1 MRHKTLYK
9 KLHSFAPKLVGE
21 KSMGQVMYWVRQML
35 KPHGVKVSRI
45 IDDTNTALS
54 GFTIGGFY
62 DPSAEYDEP
71 DIEMYM
77 VFNEEDKHKS
87 FHFEPPNVQLMINE
101 VFTCLVHEKRHR
113 YQFRKRGN
121 AYGPQYRTTIDDA
134 DLKVELEY
142 YGDPDEMDA
151 YAQEAVIEERLYGKP
166 SPTQEKYRELFASF
180 DVRLYKKFLK
190 RKYKFEQKVSL

>member
-1 MRHKTLYK
+1 
-9 KLHSFAPKLVGE
+9 
-21 KSMGQVMYWVRQML
+21 MGQVMYWIRQML

-54 GFTIGGFY
+54 GFTVGGFY
-62 DPSAEYDEP
+62 DPSAEEDEY

-77 VFNEEDKHKS
+77 VFNEDDKQKT
-87 FHFEPPNVQLMINE
+87 FHFEEPCTQLLINE
-101 VFTCLVHEKRHR
+101 IFTCLVHEKRHR

-121 AYGPQYRTTIDDA
+121 SYGKQYRVKDDN
-134 DLKVELEY
+134 LFKVDLEY
-142 YGDPDEMDA
+142 YGDPDEIDA

-166 SPTQEKYRELFASF
+166 SHTQAKYKELFAGIDSK
-180 DVRLYKKFLK
+180 VYNKFLK